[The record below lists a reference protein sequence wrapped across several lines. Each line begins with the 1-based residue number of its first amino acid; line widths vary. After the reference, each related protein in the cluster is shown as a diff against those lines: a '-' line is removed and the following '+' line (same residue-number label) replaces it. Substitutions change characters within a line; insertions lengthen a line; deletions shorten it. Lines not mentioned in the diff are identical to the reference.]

1 MKIVTFLVS
10 GTAATVVAMSS
21 IGVAFAYDDL
31 PKPPPP
37 PEDWVQPPKQ
47 SEYSVTQD
55 VESQIA
61 QRFTAATN
69 GNPNGLLSRQQAK
82 AAGWGLV
89 SDHFSE
95 IDRAGTGYVRLD
107 DVLRFMSERTPQRIM
122 RMKNATKQDQR
133 Q

>member
-1 MKIVTFLVS
+1 MKIVTLLVS
-10 GTAATVVAMSS
+10 SVVVALSG
-21 IGVAFAYDDL
+21 IGAAFAYDDL

-37 PEDWVQPPKQ
+37 PEGWVQPPKQ
-47 SEYSVTQD
+47 SESSITQD
-55 VESQIA
+55 VDNQIT
-61 QRFTAATN
+61 QRFTAAAG
-69 GNPNGLLSRQQAK
+69 GNPGGLLSQQQAK

-122 RMKNATKQDQR
+122 RMKNAAKLDQR
-133 Q
+133 S

>member
-1 MKIVTFLVS
+1 MKITTFIFFS
-10 GTAATVVAMSS
+10 TAATVVAMSS

-37 PEDWVQPPKQ
+37 PEGWVPPPKQ
-47 SEYSVTQD
+47 SEHSVTQD
-55 VESQIA
+55 VENQIA
-61 QRFTAATN
+61 QRFTTAAG
-69 GNPNGLLSRQQAK
+69 GNPNGLLSQQQAR

-122 RMKNATKQDQR
+122 RMKNAGKLDQR
-133 Q
+133 S

>member
-1 MKIVTFLVS
+1 MKITTFLFS
-10 GTAATVVAMSS
+10 STAAIVVAMSS

-37 PEDWVQPPKQ
+37 PEGWVPPPKQ
-47 SEYSVTQD
+47 SENSVMQD

-61 QRFTAATN
+61 QRFTTATG
-69 GNPNGLLSRQQAK
+69 GNPNGMLSQQQAR

-95 IDRAGTGYVRLD
+95 IDRAGSGYVRLD

-122 RMKNATKQDQR
+122 RMKNAGKLDQR
-133 Q
+133 S